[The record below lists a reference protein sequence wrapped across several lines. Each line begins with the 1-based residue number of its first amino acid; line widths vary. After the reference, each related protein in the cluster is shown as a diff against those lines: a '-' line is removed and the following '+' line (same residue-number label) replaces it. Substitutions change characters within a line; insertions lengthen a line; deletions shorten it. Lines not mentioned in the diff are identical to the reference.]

1 MRARGCI
8 SCRDSE
14 AFVLL
19 FILLFGQKMGSMR
32 EPTTF
37 FNASKVMI
45 EIFRS
50 RFGLKLR
57 EVYFSPSLAPSDT
70 RRDLDVYIQQQEAV
84 SGSKAFWTACLD
96 LSSSEADLFQGMS
109 KNFRYEINRAA
120 TRDKLQCTV
129 DVAPDG
135 EGIRN
140 AVRFYDAFARAKGLS
155 PANHAKLNVLNERGH
170 LMLARVASADGDPL
184 AMHCYITD
192 GHRARLYYSATSPRQ
207 EAAGDSRQ
215 LLGRANKLLHW
226 HTIKIM
232 KDAGIACYD
241 FGGISK
247 SDSLKGID
255 DFKLQFGAVER
266 QEANAIVPVS
276 VLGHAALGL
285 RHLIGHLCGK
295 RA

>member
-1 MRARGCI
+1 MRHLFCYLNRKW
-8 SCRDSE
+8 E
-14 AFVLL
+14 VL
-19 FILLFGQKMGSMR
+19 GN
-32 EPTTF
+32 PNAF
-37 FNASKVMI
+37 FNAIKIMI

-57 EVYFSPSLAPSDT
+57 EVYFSPSLVPSGA

-84 SGSKAFWTACLD
+84 SGAKVFWTACLD
-96 LSSSEADLFQGMS
+96 LSSSEVDLFQRMS

-120 TRDKLQCTV
+120 TRDNLQCKV

-140 AVRFYDAFARAKGLS
+140 FIRFYDAFARAKGLS
-155 PANHAKLNVLNERGH
+155 AGNHAKLNVLNERGH
-170 LMLARVASADGDPL
+170 LILACVASVASADGEPL

-207 EAAGDSRQ
+207 EAAGESRQ

-226 HTIKIM
+226 HTIKVM

-247 SDSLKGID
+247 SDTLKGID

-276 VLGHAALGL
+276 ALGHAALGL
-285 RHLIGHLCGK
+285 RQLIDNLSGK